1 MKIAVYPGSF
11 DPLHK
16 GHLAIMQYLT
26 GEGGFDAVYL
36 VVSPQN
42 PFKDPAKAANAQR
55 RFEAAQAAVA
65 RHPGLKVKVDGIELG
80 MTPPNYTV
88 RTLDALRQRE
98 PGNDF
103 TLVMGADNLGGLPR
117 WRCARRILSQ
127 YDIVVYPRP
136 GFDSDALLEDLRRWC
151 RRSHTRCAVKL
162 IDAPLVD
169 ISSTQIRAAL
179 AAGKDVSNLVM

>member
-80 MTPPNYTV
+80 MTPPNFTI
-88 RTLDALRQRE
+88 RTLEALRARE
-98 PGNDF
+98 PGNSF
-103 TLVMGADNLGGLPR
+103 ALVMGADNLVGLPR
-117 WRCARRILSQ
+117 WRCARRILSG
-127 YDIVVYPRP
+127 YDIVVYPRR
-136 GFDSDALLEDLRRWC
+136 GYDARALLESLREHC
-151 RRSHTRCAVKL
+151 RRSHTRCAVTI

-169 ISSTQIRAAL
+169 ISSTQIREAI
-179 AAGKDVSNLVM
+179 AAGKDVSDLLM